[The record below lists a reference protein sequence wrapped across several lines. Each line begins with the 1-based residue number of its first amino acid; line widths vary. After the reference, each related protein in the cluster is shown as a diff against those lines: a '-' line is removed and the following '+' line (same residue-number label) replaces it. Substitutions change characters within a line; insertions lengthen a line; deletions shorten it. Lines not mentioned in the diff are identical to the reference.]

1 MHKHVITPARPDS
14 LAACEEMMF
23 MMVMMLMV
31 IMTKMR
37 MGGEVRMLTMTVM
50 MMMMMMMVVLVE
62 APWCTMLP
70 VVVTGQRRHSRTK
83 TSEVGKPLQT
93 LTLNIPSTANPYI

>member
-23 MMVMMLMV
+23 MMVMMLMM

-37 MGGEVRMLTMTVM
+37 MGGEVRMLTMTV

-83 TSEVGKPLQT
+83 TSQVGKPLQT

>member
-23 MMVMMLMV
+23 MMVMMLMM

-37 MGGEVRMLTMTVM
+37 MGGEVRMLTMTV
-50 MMMMMMMVVLVE
+50 MMMMMMVVLVE

-83 TSEVGKPLQT
+83 TSQVGKPLQT